1 MHLKTKGERIFHGVI
16 VVIMIFFCIS
26 ILIPFLNI
34 LATSFSGLG
43 PISAGEVTIYPKD
56 VTIDAY
62 KFLLNNDQFFRSF
75 FISVSLTLI
84 GTICSLIVTT
94 LCAYPLSKPKLKY
107 RRKIQY
113 YFVFTMMF
121 GGGLIPTFML
131 IKALGLYDTYWVLF
145 VPSIMSVYNMILIKN
160 FMEGLPESLE
170 ESAKIDGATNFQ
182 IFRKIVLPLSVP
194 VLATIGLFFAV
205 GYWNSY
211 FPGIMYINSSDLK
224 PLQTFLYEMQSLVN
238 SISTMSPEDQ
248 AKYAGLTSSSIQ
260 SAAIVATTVPILI
273 VYPFLQK
280 YFVKGLVVGS
290 EK

>member
-1 MHLKTKGERIFHGVI
+1 MHLRTRGERIFQGVI
-16 VVIMIFFCIS
+16 VVIMILFCIS
-26 ILIPFLNI
+26 VLVPFLNI
-34 LATSFSGLG
+34 LATSLSGLG
-43 PISAGEVTIYPKD
+43 PVAAGEVTIYPKD
-56 VTIDAY
+56 LSLDAY
-62 KFLLNNDQFFRSF
+62 KYLLSDNQFFRSF
-75 FISVSLTLI
+75 FISVSITVI
-84 GTICSLIVTT
+84 GTICSLTVTT
-94 LCAYPLSKPKLKY
+94 LCAYPLSKKNLKN

-121 GGGLIPTFML
+121 GGGLVPTFML
-131 IKALGLYDTYWVLF
+131 IKALGLYNTYWVLF

-170 ESAKIDGATNFQ
+170 ESARIDGATNLQ
-182 IFRKIVLPLSVP
+182 IFIKIILPLSIP

-211 FPGIMYINSSDLK
+211 FPGIMYINSPDLK

-238 SISTMSPEDQ
+238 SISTMPPEEQ

-260 SAAIVATTVPILI
+260 SAAIVATTIPILV

>member
-1 MHLKTKGERIFHGVI
+1 MHLKTRGEKIFQNTI

-43 PISAGEVTIYPKD
+43 PISAGQITIFPKD
-56 VTIDAY
+56 ITLEAY
-62 KFLLNNDQFFRSF
+62 KFLLADNQFFTSF
-75 FISVSLTLI
+75 FISVSITVI
-84 GTICSLIVTT
+84 GTFCSLVVTT
-94 LCAYPLSKPKLKY
+94 LCAYPLSKPNLKY

-121 GGGLIPTFML
+121 GGGLIPSFML

-160 FMEGLPESLE
+160 FMEGLPDSLE
-170 ESAKIDGATNFQ
+170 ESARIDGASNLQ
-182 IFRKIVLPLSVP
+182 IFRKIILPLSVP

-211 FPGIMYINSSDLK
+211 FPGIMYINSQELK
-224 PLQTFLYEMQSLVN
+224 PLQTFLYEMQTLVN
-238 SISTMSPEDQ
+238 SISTMSPEEQ
-248 AKYAGLTSSSIQ
+248 AKYAGLTSASIQ
-260 SAAIVATTVPILI
+260 SATIVATTLPILI

-290 EK
+290 DK

>member
-1 MHLKTKGERIFHGVI
+1 MHLRTRGERIFHGII
-16 VVIMIFFCIS
+16 VVIMILFCIS
-26 ILIPFLNI
+26 ILVPFLNI

-43 PISAGEVTIYPKD
+43 PISAGEVTIFPKD
-56 VTIDAY
+56 FTTDAY
-62 KFLLNNDQFFRSF
+62 KFLLNDSQFFKSF
-75 FISVSLTLI
+75 FISVSITVI
-84 GTICSLIVTT
+84 GTLCSLTVTT

-121 GGGLIPTFML
+121 GGGLIPSFML

-211 FPGIMYINSSDLK
+211 FPGIMYINSPDLK

-238 SISTMSPEDQ
+238 SISTMAPEEQ

-260 SAAIVATTVPILI
+260 SAAIVATTVPILV

>member
-1 MHLKTKGERIFHGVI
+1 MHHRTKGEKIFHGII
-16 VVIMIFFCIS
+16 VVIMILFCVS

-34 LATSFSGLG
+34 LATSFSSLG
-43 PISAGEVTIYPKD
+43 PISAGEVTIYPKEFS
-56 VTIDAY
+56 TDAY
-62 KFLLNNDQFFRSF
+62 KYLLSDNQFFKSF
-75 FISVSLTLI
+75 LISVSITVI
-84 GTICSLIVTT
+84 GTISSLIVTT
-94 LCAYPLSKPKLKY
+94 MCAYPLSKPKLKY

-121 GGGLIPTFML
+121 GGGLVPTFML
-131 IKALGLYDTYWVLF
+131 IKALGLYNTYWVLF

-170 ESAKIDGATNFQ
+170 ESAKIDGASNMQ
-182 IFRKIVLPLSVP
+182 IFVKIVLPLSVP

-211 FPGIMYINSSDLK
+211 FPGIMYINSPDLK

-238 SISTMSPEDQ
+238 SISSMSPEDQ

-260 SAAIVATTVPILI
+260 SAAIVATTVPILV

>member
-16 VVIMIFFCIS
+16 IVIMIFFCIS

-56 VTIDAY
+56 VTMDAY